1 MDTQG
6 GVHDL
11 FSDMYRHSGGVA
23 RSLPDQTASDANY
36 GQYPSGSPAQSGLL
50 YPQSDY
56 NLKTN
61 EPSSPG
67 TVGNLFSAA
76 GLSSN
81 NNLNPYGS
89 TYTNGHTDDYTQY
102 RFGRPIESA
111 GSASSYGGSSGYA
124 SFDGQG
130 NHAAPTHDP
139 YTSYATQDTRYG
151 VNDPYSQTV
160 GNQVH
165 DSGNFMRQ
173 SNKEGGIPDPPSYS
187 SLGQYYSD
195 QSATPHSIQGQIYQ
209 NETPTYPYSIKSPEK
224 EEPNFK
230 YKPTTPP
237 SSNLESSYP
246 YNQSVSSSSVSELS
260 ELSSGLPGG
269 YVAQTWDDEL
279 TSTWSTVPPPSEP
292 PPPLPVDE
300 PPDEDNIQ
308 GAASSDPPIPAP
320 PPLPAASERAG
331 GPPPPAPPP
340 PPPLP
345 TSKPPGLKTSTG
357 IQNRNQNDEQVKYT
371 CGKTV

>member
-36 GQYPSGSPAQSGLL
+36 DQYPSGSSTQSGLL

-56 NLKTN
+56 SPNIN

-67 TVGNLFSAA
+67 TVGSLFSAA

-81 NNLNPYGS
+81 NNINPYGN
-89 TYTNGHTDDYTQY
+89 TYTNRHTDDYTQY

-124 SFDGQG
+124 SFDGHG
-130 NHAAPTHDP
+130 NQAAHNHDP
-139 YTSYATQDTRYG
+139 YTSYSTQDAGYG
-151 VNDPYSQTV
+151 ANDPYSQTER
-160 GNQVH
+160 NQVH
-165 DSGNFMRQ
+165 DYGNFMRQ

-195 QSATPHSIQGQIYQ
+195 QSATPHTVQGQSYQ
-209 NETPTYPYSIKSPEK
+209 NETPTYPYSINSPEK
-224 EEPNFK
+224 DEPNFT
-230 YKPTTPP
+230 YKPTTPS
-237 SSNLESSYP
+237 SSNFEPSCP

-260 ELSSGLPGG
+260 ELSSGPPGG
-269 YVAQTWDDEL
+269 FMAQTWDDEL
-279 TSTWSTVPPPSEP
+279 TSTWSTGPPPSEP

-300 PPDEDNIQ
+300 PPDEDNVQ
-308 GAASSDPPIPAP
+308 GAAFSNTSIPAP
-320 PPLPAASERAG
+320 PPLPAASGGPG

-357 IQNRNQNDEQVKYT
+357 IQNSNKNNEQVK
-371 CGKTV
+371 